1 MIAVDTSAIVAI
13 LRGEADEPRLRVAL
27 ENANGAAI
35 SSGNL
40 LELQIVLAGRHEL
53 PAWNQAEALLTKYEI
68 AIRPFDARQLR
79 FAREAVVRFG
89 RGRHKARLNFGDC
102 FAYALAKS
110 EDIPLL
116 CTGGDFAKTDVAL
129 A

>member
-13 LRGEADEPRLRVAL
+13 LRGEADEARLRVAL

-53 PAWNQAEALLTKYEI
+53 PAWNQAEALLAKYEI

-79 FAREAVVRFG
+79 FAREAAMRFG
-89 RGRHKARLNFGDC
+89 RGRHEAKLNFGDC